1 MSASVKE
8 TRQTDYPSDAART
21 ESSEKAAKKRT
32 RFTDTTLRDG
42 HQSTLATRLRGED
55 IFPIA
60 EEMDRA
66 GFWSMEVWGG
76 ATFDVPTRFLNE
88 DPWERLKRLKSLV
101 KKTPLQMLLRGQN
114 LVGYRQYAD
123 DVVEA
128 FVQKAAEHGVDVFRI
143 FDALNDIR
151 NLETAA
157 KSIQKAEKHVQGT
170 ICYSLTERR
179 MGGPIYNLAYYLKMA
194 ADLERMGVDSIVV
207 KDMAGILSPYD
218 AYELVRA
225 LKERVS
231 VPVHLHT
238 HYTSGMG
245 SMSYLKAI
253 EAGVDVVDTCLAPF
267 ALRSSQPAIEPIV
280 VALEG
285 TVWDTG
291 LDLDHLMR
299 LGQRLEAIAPKYRDH
314 LDKTR
319 MAVIDTGV
327 LKHQVP
333 GGMLSNLVSQL
344 KEAKALDRILE
355 VFEEL
360 PKTRKELGYPPLV
373 TPSSQLVGIQ
383 AVENVLFGRYRMVPG
398 QIKDYLFGLYGRP
411 PVPVDRQVQQK
422 CLKGYERGEQ
432 PIDCRPADV
441 LDPELEKAR
450 LAVTAITEA
459 EEDVLTYALF
469 PTTGLRFL
477 KWKYGLE
484 QPPSE
489 LAPKTL
495 EDVGREDE
503 LIEKAKAGLLV
514 EKAVIPEEPMIAS
527 DLLMIDRHESRS
539 ASEGGPQQSRTKEEI
554 GPGILRILVAVDG
567 SGQSF
572 EAVRYASRL
581 FVPGSAHFTLLH
593 VMDHIPDVYWDLHA
607 DPGQWAGG
615 LRWATEKQTAMERFL
630 EECRGLFDEKGHP
643 RGFTTVRFQEK
654 KAGVARD
661 IAQAAHNGYDALLL
675 GRSGLSPLKDVV
687 FGSVANK
694 LLNRP
699 MHVPVWVVG
708 GAPPPDKV
716 LVAVD
721 RSEQSRRTLDY
732 VEKILASNDRQSEV
746 LLFNVIRGK
755 RIFLPDYGDSEAPR
769 EGEDW
774 LIRAIQEFDKVKTEM
789 RSFFDEV
796 VRGWEEDGFPRGK
809 VHSQISWGESRAG
822 TIVDQA
828 RRGGYGTIVV
838 GRKGVTR
845 VEEFFMG
852 RVSNKVLQ
860 LAKDMVVWVVP

>member
-1 MSASVKE
+1 MAASGKD
-8 TRQTDYPSDAART
+8 TRQTVSAPDAART
-21 ESSEKAAKKRT
+21 EPQAKTGKKRI

-55 IFPIA
+55 IFPVA

-101 KKTPLQMLLRGQN
+101 RKTPLQMLLRGQN

-128 FVQKAAEHGVDVFRI
+128 FVEKAAEHGIDVFRV

-157 KSIQKAEKHVQGT
+157 KTVRKAGKHVQGT

-179 MGGPIYNLAYYLKMA
+179 MGGPIYNLSYYLNMA
-194 ADLERMGVDSIVV
+194 ADLERLGVDSIVV

-218 AYELVRA
+218 AYELIRA
-225 LKERVS
+225 LKASVS

-245 SMSYLKAI
+245 SMTYLKAI
-253 EAGVDVVDTCLAPF
+253 EAGVDVIDTCLAPF

-285 TVWDTG
+285 TEWDTG
-291 LDLDHLMR
+291 LDLDHLLR
-299 LGQRLEAIAPKYRDH
+299 LGQYVEGIAPKYRDH
-314 LDKTR
+314 LAQTG

-344 KEAKALDRILE
+344 KEAKALDRLQE

-360 PKTRKELGYPPLV
+360 PRTRKELGYPPLV

-383 AVENVLFGRYRMVPG
+383 AVENVLFGRYRMVPS
-398 QIKDYLFGLYGRP
+398 QIKDYLYGLYGRP
-411 PVPVDRQVQQK
+411 PVPVDREVRQMG
-422 CLKGYERGEQ
+422 LKGYDRGEQ

-441 LDPELEKAR
+441 LEPELDKAR
-450 LAVTAITEA
+450 QALKDTTDQ
-459 EEDVLTYALF
+459 EEDILTYALF

-484 QPPSE
+484 TPPPE
-489 LAPKTL
+489 VAPKTL
-495 EDVGREDE
+495 EDIRREDE
-503 LIEKAKAGLLV
+503 RIEKAKAGLLV
-514 EKAVIPEEPMIAS
+514 DRGESVPVKPKVAVEVGKKTS
-527 DLLMIDRHESRS
+527 SV
-539 ASEGGPQQSRTKEEI
+539 
-554 GPGILRILVAVDG
+554 LVAVDG
-567 SGQSF
+567 SEQSF
-572 EAVRYASRL
+572 EAVRYAARL
-581 FVPGSAHFTLLH
+581 FGQGRVHFTLLH
-593 VMDHIPDVYWDLHA
+593 VMDRVPDVYWDLHTE
-607 DPGQWAGG
+607 PGPGYEVIGG
-615 LRWATEKQTAMERFL
+615 LQWTSGQQQYMEQFFDR
-630 EECRGLFDEKGHP
+630 CRGLLDETGHP
-643 RGFTTVRFQEK
+643 AGSTGVKLQEK
-654 KAGVARD
+654 KVGIARD
-661 IAQAAHNGYDALLL
+661 IAEEARNGYDALVV
-675 GRSGLSPLKDVV
+675 GRRGLSPLKDVL

-694 LLNRP
+694 LVSRP

-708 GAPPPDKV
+708 GAPPVDKL
-716 LVAVD
+716 LVALD
-721 RSEQSRRTLDY
+721 RSEQSRRTLVC
-732 VEKILASNDRQSEV
+732 VEKILASLGREIDV

-755 RIFLPDYGDSEAPR
+755 KTFLPDVGDPNALHEN
-769 EGEDW
+769 EDW
-774 LIRAIQEFDKVKTEM
+774 VKGVIQEFDRVKREM
-789 RSFFDEV
+789 EAFFDEA
-796 VRGWEEDGFPRGK
+796 VRGWKEKGLNGGRIR
-809 VHSQISWGESRAG
+809 SRISWGESRAG

-828 RRGGYGTIVV
+828 RRGGYGTLVV
-838 GRKGVTR
+838 GRKGVSK

-852 RVSNKVLQ
+852 RVSSKILQ
-860 LAKDMVVWVVP
+860 LAKEMTVWVVP